1 MNLNAFLTTDG
12 IYAKKIFNSAKD
24 MLHECEDEKFLY
36 MFDFF
41 ERIYVPSPEFE
52 KQFFDALQRRSDIIN
67 CHLRID
73 LEKIQDD
80 DEVALGQMIEKY
92 EKIRS
97 DIFALHWGG
106 GITEHLLSTSI
117 MTKKIKGLF
126 YESFRSFSRK
136 LKSFF

>member
-1 MNLNAFLTTDG
+1 MHE
-12 IYAKKIFNSAKD
+12 KSFNSAKD
-24 MLHECEDEKFLY
+24 MLHESEDEKFLY

-41 ERIYVPSPEFE
+41 ERIYVPSPELE
-52 KQFFDALQRRSDIIN
+52 KQFFNALQRRSDLIN

-80 DEVALGQMIEKY
+80 DDDVALGQMIEKY

-106 GITEHLLSTSI
+106 GNTGHRLSTPI
-117 MTKKIKGLF
+117 MT
-126 YESFRSFSRK
+126 
-136 LKSFF
+136 